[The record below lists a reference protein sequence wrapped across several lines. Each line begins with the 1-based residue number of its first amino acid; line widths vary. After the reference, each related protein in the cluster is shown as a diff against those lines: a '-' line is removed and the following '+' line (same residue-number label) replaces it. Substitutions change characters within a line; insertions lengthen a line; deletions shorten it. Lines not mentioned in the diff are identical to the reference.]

1 MELCENY
8 KIQLSDSLEVNNVF
22 DLDISIYRSNFEFKI
37 DRYIDECMN
46 IVKKTLNDAGVEKDE
61 IEHIILIGGSTRI
74 PKIQETIQK
83 MFNTNKIYT
92 SINPDEAV
100 AIGASIQAAI
110 IQNVK
115 SDNIMKTFLFD
126 RTPLD
131 LGLEIENKREDSLK
145 MGVIIKKNTKI
156 PCEEKKIIKT
166 THDNQQRATIKI
178 YEGNYKELEKNHFL
192 GKFTLTN
199 LPLKKAGRVHM
210 ELTYKIDSNSILTV
224 TAQEVSNPENKKDIQ
239 IINSNN
245 TLTQEQ
251 VDELREK
258 SEKYIHDFIDENE
271 NIINNICKERNKYN
285 NNLKEDE
292 KKKIIQKIF
301 KLLEKLISYIKINEN
316 NNQTNYEKYYIYISY
331 LFKEISIFLSISSI
345 SNEDLEFIKEKIKFY
360 IDSLLKLNDKIELNN
375 FLDLI
380 SNFYLVKRNEN
391 LNNIY
396 NFSLLYI
403 FDIFSKKGQKLFE
416 DEKYEESYKIL
427 NVIVQHLEIKFI
439 GKNNETTDENI
450 LNLYKYAKKFNDY
463 ISTIYLRKKNTD
475 EMYETSIKGDYI
487 IYEYLELVYTSYIK
501 ILIDNK
507 ENIIKNINDDCLKK
521 LANVIFINT
530 GKKMENKNEEDVIKS
545 IKDDYLNN
553 LSDIFNSNKKKNN
566 NNLFEEIENFT
577 NKIMKLNLTEA
588 NRTERNLINFKNK
601 KNIKNAKK
609 LIRAIQQDFQKDK
622 NTDNFQNEMKN
633 VFEKISTI
641 ANKFDEK
648 ITKK

>member
-1 MELCENY
+1 M
-8 KIQLSDSLEVNNVF
+8 
-22 DLDISIYRSNFEFKI
+22 
-37 DRYIDECMN
+37 
-46 IVKKTLNDAGVEKDE
+46 
-61 IEHIILIGGSTRI
+61 
-74 PKIQETIQK
+74 
-83 MFNTNKIYT
+83 
-92 SINPDEAV
+92 
-100 AIGASIQAAI
+100 
-110 IQNVK
+110 
-115 SDNIMKTFLFD
+115 
-126 RTPLD
+126 
-131 LGLEIENKREDSLK
+131 
-145 MGVIIKKNTKI
+145 
-156 PCEEKKIIKT
+156 
-166 THDNQQRATIKI
+166 
-178 YEGNYKELEKNHFL
+178 
-192 GKFTLTN
+192 
-199 LPLKKAGRVHM
+199 
-210 ELTYKIDSNSILTV
+210 
-224 TAQEVSNPENKKDIQ
+224 
-239 IINSNN
+239 
-245 TLTQEQ
+245 
-251 VDELREK
+251 
-258 SEKYIHDFIDENE
+258 
-271 NIINNICKERNKYN
+271 
-285 NNLKEDE
+285 
-292 KKKIIQKIF
+292 
-301 KLLEKLISYIKINEN
+301 
-316 NNQTNYEKYYIYISY
+316 
-331 LFKEISIFLSISSI
+331 
-345 SNEDLEFIKEKIKFY
+345 
-360 IDSLLKLNDKIELNN
+360 
-375 FLDLI
+375 
-380 SNFYLVKRNEN
+380 
-391 LNNIY
+391 
-396 NFSLLYI
+396 LYI

-577 NKIMKLNLTEA
+577 NKIMELNLTEA

-601 KNIKNAKK
+601 KNLKNAKK

-622 NTDNFQNEMKN
+622 NTDKFQNEMKN
-633 VFEKISTI
+633 VFEKISSI